1 MRQSDAALTTIRS
14 TLDGWD
20 RQEYFESLEQ
30 YKRFKQIRN
39 RIVDARTRTWAEH
52 PPWVKE
58 DTETYNGIHEKD
70 GLIPM
75 KVRTVV
81 DTDEIWS
88 QRCCV
93 VYGRD
98 VDICHCCLTCQ

>member
-70 GLIPM
+70 GKAVPY
-75 KVRTVV
+75 VHRV
-81 DTDEIWS
+81 S
-88 QRCCV
+88 
-93 VYGRD
+93 VYQPYPHEGSNGSR
-98 VDICHCCLTCQ
+98 H